1 MALAE
6 QFKLPVHL
14 VGVGEQAEDLRPFSA
29 EDYARGLVGDA

>member
-1 MALAE
+1 

-29 EDYARGLVGDA
+29 TDYARGLVGDVPTQ